1 MTQLGRISG
10 PILTSNLERNGED
23 LAFQNN
29 PGPDVLLQIDVN
41 NSRIGVNK
49 DDPTTALNVNGY
61 VKTTDLIVD
70 NQAIFDNLIFNANG
84 TISTV
89 VGAINIS
96 PAGAGAVIN
105 LDRILTGQLEINGNS
120 IKNYTT
126 NGSVILNPNASG
138 SINIQSSTSILGNL
152 AVTGNTILTGDLS
165 AADNIIVGDSP
176 LDVVTVAPDFT
187 QDIIPGTDNSYDLG
201 KSAKRWS
208 QLHVA
213 NVTSGGSLIFSGSN
227 YLSLSA
233 AQTIGTQAFTFEC
246 FFYTASNGLQTI
258 LGASAAGGMSIW
270 LFGDGINPVT
280 AIQIDRSSVDAAV
293 YTVSPITINTWHHI
307 AVTRDSANNMSVF
320 LDGVKATGSASN
332 ATNYTGASG
341 LIGAV
346 WSSPYFFTGYLTQI
360 KLVVGSNYYNPT
372 AANIVVP
379 TALLTTSTNTT
390 LLLTAAASGTYLT
403 DTSGVQTISNIGT
416 VIYSTFSPLTAV
428 ANLVLPQAV
437 VISDQMRLDG
447 VTGQIISVQSND
459 DIRITPFTGITSIER
474 TQWQDNTVTNLN
486 NSAITFAS
494 TATGYLKYQGT
505 NGFVIPAG
513 TGDDAFAPGTPQNQ
527 RRASPEEGETRWNTD
542 LAYIECYDGTVW
554 QLSTGGGATIS
565 VPIMQDLGNVYT
577 LILG

>member
-1 MTQLGRISG
+1 MTQIGRISG
-10 PILTSNLERNGED
+10 PILTSNLERDPGED
-23 LAFQNN
+23 LAFETDLLYL
-29 PGPDVLLQIDVN
+29 DVT
-41 NSRIGVNK
+41 NSRIGLNK
-49 DDPTTALNVNGY
+49 NNPTTALNINGY

-105 LDRILTGQLEINGNS
+105 LDRVLTAQLEINGNS

-126 NGSVILNPNASG
+126 NGSIVLNPNASG
-138 SINIQSSTSILGNL
+138 PINIQSSTSILGNL

-187 QDIIPGTDNSYDLG
+187 QDIIPGINNTYDLG

-280 AIQIDRSSVDAAV
+280 TIQIDRSSVDAAV

-320 LDGVKATGSASN
+320 LDGVKATGAASN
-332 ATNYTGASG
+332 ATNYIGASG

-360 KLVVGSNYYNPT
+360 KLAVGSNYYTPT
-372 AANIVVP
+372 AASIVIP
-379 TALLTTSTNTT
+379 TALLTTRTNTT

-565 VPIMQDLGNVYT
+565 VPVMQDLGNVYT